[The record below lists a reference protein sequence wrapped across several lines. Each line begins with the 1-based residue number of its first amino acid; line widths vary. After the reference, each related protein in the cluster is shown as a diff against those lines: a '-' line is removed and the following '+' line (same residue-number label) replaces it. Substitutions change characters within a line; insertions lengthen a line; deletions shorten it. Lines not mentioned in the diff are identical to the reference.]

1 MPETVSPGLVPGATP
16 VPAVDPAIA
25 STTPAAPTSAAPDAA
40 TPEAAPTD
48 EQGNEQVRDP
58 ATGRFARRTEQLS
71 REIGDLVGT
80 KRTLQREVSVL
91 ERLLQVHRPL
101 LEQRPANWDQMTYED
116 QQAHQVNRAIKADRL
131 EQTIDEYRQLSG
143 QQQQTTAAVFYAKVE
158 AARER
163 IPDLD
168 QTIRVFGAI
177 PLSPMACEEL
187 AESDKAPEIANWLV
201 KNPGEARRI
210 TSLPPHRQV
219 AEIARLEG
227 RLTSVPTKRI
237 SQAPPPP
244 QTVSG
249 GSGPSGVDLN
259 TADMATYM
267 RVRMGQ

>member
-1 MPETVSPGLVPGATP
+1 MVETVTPGLPGATP

-25 STTPAAPTSAAPDAA
+25 STTPVVPTPEAPDAA
-40 TPEAAPTD
+40 TPEAAAP
-48 EQGNEQVRDP
+48 EVEGSEPARDP
-58 ATGRFARRTEQLS
+58 VTGRFSKRQEQLS
-71 REIGDLVGT
+71 RQSGDLVGT

-91 ERLLQVHRPL
+91 EQRAEALQTSLR
-101 LEQRPANWDQMTYED
+101 QQPANWDQMTYEQ

-131 EQTIDEYRQLSG
+131 EQTIDEHKAITG
-143 QQQQTTAAVFYAKVE
+143 QAAQTTAAVFYAKVE

-168 QTIRVFGAI
+168 QAIHAFGSI
-177 PLSPMACEEL
+177 PLSNLACEEL
-187 AESDKAPEIANWLV
+187 AESEKAPEIANWLV
-201 KNPGEARRI
+201 RNPAEARRI
-210 TSLPPHRQV
+210 VSLPPHRQV

-249 GSGPSGVDLN
+249 GAGTSGIDLN

-267 RVRMGQ
+267 RARMGQ